1 MLDENGKLPRVRG
14 ALLADA
20 LATTVGAVFGTS
32 TTTTVVE
39 SASGVAQGG
48 RTGLTAV
55 TAAVLF
61 LVSAVFSPV
70 FLAIPSF
77 ATAPALIIVGF
88 LMMGS
93 ISKIDFSDKS
103 EAIPAFL
110 TIIAMPLAYSVAE
123 GIAIGFISWTLI
135 NLIIGKSREKNI
147 NPLMYVLTVLFILKY
162 VML

>member
-1 MLDENGKLPRVRG
+1 
-14 ALLADA
+14 
-20 LATTVGAVFGTS
+20 
-32 TTTTVVE
+32 
-39 SASGVAQGG
+39 
-48 RTGLTAV
+48 
-55 TAAVLF
+55 
-61 LVSAVFSPV
+61 
-70 FLAIPSF
+70 
-77 ATAPALIIVGF
+77 
-88 LMMGS
+88 MMGS

-162 VML
+162 IML